1 MTEFTFD
8 FETENNSI
16 IKVIG
21 VGGGGSNAVNQMFRE
36 GIRDVD
42 FVVCNTDLQAL
53 KDSPVPIKVQ
63 MGKTLTE
70 GLGAGNKPDQGRE
83 AAVESLKDIETL
95 LDKNTKMIFITAGM
109 GGGTGTGAAPVIAQ
123 AARDRGILTV
133 AIVTIPFKFEGPQ
146 RLKSAVD
153 GVEALRPIVDS
164 LLIINNE
171 HLKKIYGKENF
182 SAAFKRADN
191 VLLTAAKGIAEII
204 TVHGYINVD
213 FEDVKTVMK
222 NSGVALMGSSCASGE
237 KRAMTAIKDA
247 LTSPLLNDNDIKGA
261 KNILLNLTYGKDEI
275 KMDEISE
282 ITAYIEESVGDTS
295 NIIWGT
301 GMDESLEDEINVT
314 IIATGFEIASGL
326 YESQKTKRV
335 HVEEE
340 EKVET
345 VSPDESPAESK
356 QGKLD
361 FPDPEDDDADYQTDS
376 ADFSHLKNLDEIHD
390 DDQLTDFEQNPA
402 YKRSKKYRNQSDN
415 KNGGNHYDTER

>member
-1 MTEFTFD
+1 
-8 FETENNSI
+8 
-16 IKVIG
+16 
-21 VGGGGSNAVNQMFRE
+21 
-36 GIRDVD
+36 
-42 FVVCNTDLQAL
+42 
-53 KDSPVPIKVQ
+53 
-63 MGKTLTE
+63 
-70 GLGAGNKPDQGRE
+70 
-83 AAVESLKDIETL
+83 
-95 LDKNTKMIFITAGM
+95 
-109 GGGTGTGAAPVIAQ
+109 
-123 AARDRGILTV
+123 
-133 AIVTIPFKFEGPQ
+133 
-146 RLKSAVD
+146 
-153 GVEALRPIVDS
+153 
-164 LLIINNE
+164 
-171 HLKKIYGKENF
+171 
-182 SAAFKRADN
+182 
-191 VLLTAAKGIAEII
+191 
-204 TVHGYINVD
+204 
-213 FEDVKTVMK
+213 
-222 NSGVALMGSSCASGE
+222 
-237 KRAMTAIKDA
+237 TAIKDA

-301 GMDESLEDEINVT
+301 GMDESLGDEINVT

-345 VSPDESPAESK
+345 VSPDESPGESK
-356 QGKLD
+356 QGKLN